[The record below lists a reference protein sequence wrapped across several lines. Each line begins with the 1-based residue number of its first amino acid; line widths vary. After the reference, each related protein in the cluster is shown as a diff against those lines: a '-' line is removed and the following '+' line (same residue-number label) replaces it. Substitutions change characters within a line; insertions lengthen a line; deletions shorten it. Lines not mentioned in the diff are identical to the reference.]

1 MIIFWL
7 FYYLVLIFVCYSL
20 AKLINNKFIK
30 FFLTPIV
37 FGTFGALWFTEPGGN
52 EIAPIISILFLESS
66 ILESN
71 GFNRLIRPLVSFIF
85 LLELISLIY
94 YFYIKKTFKNG

>member
-1 MIIFWL
+1 MNFIWL
-7 FYYLVLIFVCYSL
+7 FYYISLILVCFIFS
-20 AKLINNKFIK
+20 KFIGNKFIK
-30 FFLTPIV
+30 FFFIPVI
-37 FGTFGALWFTEPGGN
+37 FGIFGALWFTKPGGN

-71 GFNRLIRPLVSFIF
+71 GFNRLIRPLISFIF

-94 YFYIKKTFKNG
+94 YFYIKKTVKN

>member
-1 MIIFWL
+1 MIILWV
-7 FYYLVLIFVCYSL
+7 FYYLFLIFICYSL
-20 AKLINNKFIK
+20 SKIINNKFIK
-30 FFLTPIV
+30 FFLIPII
-37 FGTFGALWFTEPGGN
+37 FGIFGALWFTEPGGN

-71 GFNRLIRPLVSFIF
+71 GFNRLMRPLVSFIF

-94 YFYIKKTFKNG
+94 YFYSKKTFKNG